1 MKKTSFIINTSRGKI
16 INQDAAKTTVEGDLT
31 IHGKTNK
38 VKVEGNLNQENNTVK
53 ISSNFT
59 VMLEDYDIKI
69 PTLVMFKIAE
79 MIDVKVTIELKEIE
93 WIK

>member
-1 MKKTSFIINTSRGKI
+1 MI
-16 INQDAAKTTVEGDLT
+16 
-31 IHGKTNK
+31 KTNK
-38 VKVEGNLNQENNTVK
+38 VKVEGDLNQENNTIN

-69 PTLVMFKIAE
+69 PKLVMFKIAE

-93 WIK
+93 